1 MNDFKC
7 SCPHCGQHI
16 QGDAQ
21 WRGRELQ
28 CPTCQQTLIVPPSQ
42 PAPMVT
48 SPTPACSQVAARP
61 WWELPCWARLIWLVV
76 LGGMTPA
83 ILSVGM
89 AVTLFLGPLAL
100 VAAPVAGTWLAM
112 VLARHCQQQAP
123 PRRYWIYALST
134 AAAYGLIALSAML
147 PGGSTSAGHEPSLGG
162 AQAAVAGGIGI
173 LLVLGSSVCWLLGA
187 ALAWE

>member
-1 MNDFKC
+1 MNEYKC
-7 SCPHCGQHI
+7 SCLHCGQHI
-16 QGDAQ
+16 QGNAQ
-21 WRGRELQ
+21 WRGRELP

-42 PAPMVT
+42 PAPMVI
-48 SPTPACSQVAARP
+48 SQTPALSQVAARP

-100 VAAPVAGTWLAM
+100 VAAPVAGMWLAM

-123 PRRYWIYALST
+123 PRRYWVYVLST
-134 AAAYGLIALSAML
+134 ATAYGLIALAAGL
-147 PGGSTSAGHEPSLGG
+147 PGGPVPTGHEPSLAG
-162 AQAAVAGGIGI
+162 AQAAVAGGVGI
-173 LLVLGSSVCWLLGA
+173 LFVMGSSVCWLLGSA
-187 ALAWE
+187 FAWK

>member
-48 SPTPACSQVAARP
+48 SPTPAFSQVAARP
-61 WWELPCWARLIWLVV
+61 WWELPCWARLIWLAV
-76 LGGMTPA
+76 LGGMTLA

-100 VAAPVAGTWLAM
+100 VAAPVAGTWLTM

-123 PRRYWIYALST
+123 PRRYWIYVLST
-134 AAAYGLIALSAML
+134 VAAYGLIALSAVL
-147 PGGSTSAGHEPSLGG
+147 PGGSASAGHEPSFGE
-162 AQAAVAGGIGI
+162 AQAAMAGGIGI